1 MHLPHQMATDFLHL
15 YGTTLFPGK
24 FVVLY
29 GWHCRTNYL
38 PGTTFKNVDGRG
50 LVFVS
55 SVEWTQKV
63 SNTSFISAL
72 FGIIYSLSSW
82 NNTICPLL
90 TSLIVF
96 APSWICG
103 LSPSLSILDTTI
115 SLSSPCG
122 QYGRQGTYLSL
133 KGKLYMLSVYSIRSH
148 TPCSSISLL
157 S

>member
-1 MHLPHQMATDFLHL
+1 MHLTLRLAANFFHL
-15 YGTTLFPGK
+15 FGTAFFPGK

-38 PGTTFKNVDGRG
+38 PGTTFKNTDGRG

-55 SVEWTQKV
+55 SAEWIQKV

-72 FGIIYSLSSW
+72 FGKNDSLSSW

-96 APSWICG
+96 APSWVCG
-103 LSPSLSILDTTI
+103 LSPSQSILDTAI
-115 SLSSPCG
+115 SHSSPCG
-122 QYGRQGTYLSL
+122 HYGRKGTYLSL
-133 KGKLYMLSVYSIRSH
+133 KGKL
-148 TPCSSISLL
+148 
-157 S
+157 